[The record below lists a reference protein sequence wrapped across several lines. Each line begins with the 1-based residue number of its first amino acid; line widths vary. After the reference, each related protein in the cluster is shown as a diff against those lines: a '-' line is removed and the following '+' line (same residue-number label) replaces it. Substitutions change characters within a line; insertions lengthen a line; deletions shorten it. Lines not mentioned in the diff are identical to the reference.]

1 MAYNTKNYT
10 EQGGEKTVIGGTLE
24 FTDDAKVE
32 NFPGGGSG
40 YTLPAATKEALGG
53 IYAVENLEDCAATD
67 VDGIKEYINT
77 QLLSS
82 LRGAGIL
89 KD

>member
-24 FTDDAKVE
+24 FTDEAKVE

-53 IYAVENLEDCAATD
+53 IYAVDNLEDCAATD
-67 VDGIKEYINT
+67 ADGIKEYINT

-82 LRGAGIL
+82 LRSAGIL